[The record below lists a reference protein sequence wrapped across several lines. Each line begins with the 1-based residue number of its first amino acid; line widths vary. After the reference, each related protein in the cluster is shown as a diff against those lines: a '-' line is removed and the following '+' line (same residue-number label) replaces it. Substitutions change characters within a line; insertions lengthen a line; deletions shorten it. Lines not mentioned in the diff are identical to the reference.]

1 MTDKASSTSS
11 TTWAVISVACL
22 VLGLAVGYVVFGHRS
37 AAPVVTPVVQQP
49 APAATTGAGAAQ
61 AGLLDERAAQT
72 LRDILARDPKNA
84 QAAIQLGNLYYDAGR
99 YAEAVPPYQQAFA
112 LAPSNVGVSTDLGTA
127 LYYSGRPDEALAQY
141 EKSLAIDPNHAQ
153 TLFNQGI
160 VRLDGKQDA
169 PRAIQSWE
177 KLLAANPNYPERARV
192 QQLLDQ
198 TRERVQSTPIAPV
211 RSTK

>member
-1 MTDKASSTSS
+1 MTDKASTTSS
-11 TTWAVISVACL
+11 TTWAVISIACL
-22 VLGLAVGYVVFGHRS
+22 GLGLTVGYVVFGHRT
-37 AAPVVTPVVQQP
+37 APPVVTPVVQQQ
-49 APAATTGAGAAQ
+49 APAAGPAAP

-72 LRDILARDPKNA
+72 LRDILARDSKNV

-112 LAPSNVGVSTDLGTA
+112 LDPSNVSVSTDLGTA

-141 EKSLAIDPNHAQ
+141 EKSLAVDPNHAQ

-211 RSTK
+211 RSTR

>member
-1 MTDKASSTSS
+1 MTNKPSPSTSS
-11 TTWAVISVACL
+11 TTWAVISIACL

-37 AAPVVTPVVQQP
+37 APPVVTPVVQQQ
-49 APAATTGAGAAQ
+49 APAATGGPQ
-61 AGLLDERAAQT
+61 AGLLDERSAQA
-72 LRDILARDPKNA
+72 LRDILGRDPKNV
-84 QAAIQLGNLYYDAGR
+84 QAATQLGNLYYDAGR
-99 YAEAVPPYQQAFA
+99 YVEAVPPYQQAFA
-112 LAPSNVGVSTDLGTA
+112 LDPANVNVSTDLGTA

-177 KLLAANPNYPERARV
+177 RLLASNPDYLERDRV
-192 QQLLDQ
+192 QQLLEQ
-198 TRERVQSTPIAPV
+198 TRQKVQATPIAPI
-211 RSTK
+211 RSTR

>member
-1 MTDKASSTSS
+1 MTGKASSTSS
-11 TTWAVISVACL
+11 TTWAVISIACL

-37 AAPVVTPVVQQP
+37 APPVVTPVVQQQ
-49 APAATTGAGAAQ
+49 APASGGAPQ
-61 AGLLDERAAQT
+61 AGLVDDRSVQA

-84 QAAIQLGNLYYDAGR
+84 QAATQLGNLYYDAGR
-99 YAEAVPPYQQAFA
+99 YGEAVPPYQQAFA
-112 LAPSNVGVSTDLGTA
+112 LDPGNVNLSTDLGTA

-141 EKSLAIDPNHAQ
+141 EKSLAIDPSHAQ

>member
-1 MTDKASSTSS
+1 MTTQPSPSTSS
-11 TTWAVISVACL
+11 TTWAVISIACL
-22 VLGLAVGYVVFGHRS
+22 VLGLAVGYVVFGHRG
-37 AAPVVTPVVQQP
+37 APPVVTHVVQQQP
-49 APAATTGAGAAQ
+49 AASPGAPAAGI
-61 AGLLDERAAQT
+61 LDERTAQT
-72 LRDILARDPKNA
+72 LRDILSRDPRNV

-99 YAEAVPPYQQAFA
+99 YAEAVPFYQQAIA
-112 LAPSNVGVSTDLGTA
+112 LDPKNVNVSTDLGTA

-141 EKSLAIDPNHAQ
+141 EKSLAVDPNHAQ

-177 KLLAANPNYPERARV
+177 KLLAVNPNYPERDRV
-192 QQLLDQ
+192 QQLLEQ
-198 TRERVQSTPIAPV
+198 TRQKVQATPIAPI